1 LQKQELRSNLI
12 GMGKTS
18 SAAKSKAAVRK
29 RGRGRPASDDPKV
42 TMSIRFNEDLIAELD
57 AWAKANGD
65 IGRSAAIR
73 QAVVKLVR
81 GGGSDKAA

>member
-1 LQKQELRSNLI
+1 
-12 GMGKTS
+12 MGKTPA
-18 SAAKSKAAVRK
+18 AAKSKGSARGK
-29 RGRGRPASDDPKV
+29 RGRGRPAVDDPKV
-42 TMSIRFNEDLIAELD
+42 TMSIRFNGDLIAELD

-81 GGGSDKAA
+81 GGGGTGKAA

>member
-1 LQKQELRSNLI
+1 
-12 GMGKTS
+12 MGKTQQ
-18 SAAKSKAAVRK
+18 SAKAKAKPRK
-29 RGRGRPASDDPKV
+29 RGRGRPAADDPKV
-42 TMSIRFNEDLIAELD
+42 TMSIRFNQDLIAELD

-81 GGGSDKAA
+81 GGGTEK

>member
-1 LQKQELRSNLI
+1 
-12 GMGKTS
+12 MGETQQSRK
-18 SAAKSKAAVRK
+18 AKASPRK
-29 RGRGRPASDDPKV
+29 RGRGRPTAHDPKV
-42 TMSIRFNEDLIAELD
+42 TMSIRFNEDLIVELD

-81 GGGSDKAA
+81 GAHTQK